1 MVGDILSS
9 GLGSIWYGMMWF
21 CRYLDDFGYSITNIA
36 FGLHI
41 LFQNEEGTTLAPT
54 KLPIWFDCLFDL
66 KYSRKVTSNSY
77 INGKLGPIR

>member
-41 LFQNEEGTTLAPT
+41 LF
-54 KLPIWFDCLFDL
+54 
-66 KYSRKVTSNSY
+66 
-77 INGKLGPIR
+77 